1 MSEIMNQETI
11 SSLSREI
18 GEENIPVLLDIFL
31 GELENYQATL
41 SESEGP
47 EQLELLKEIS
57 HALKSSAASFGAD
70 RLCAMAIDI
79 DTRGKQGLLL
89 NTKQEKQNLIK
100 QLRETY
106 TSYMSLVEH
115 ES

>member
-1 MSEIMNQETI
+1 MSEIMNQATI

-18 GEENIPVLLDIFL
+18 GEDNIPVLLDIFL

-41 SESEGP
+41 SESAEQ

-70 RLCAMAIDI
+70 RLCDMAIDI

-106 TSYMSLVEH
+106 TSYMTLVQH

>member
-1 MSEIMNQETI
+1 MNQETI
-11 SSLSREI
+11 SSLGREI

-41 SESEGP
+41 LESDGSS
-47 EQLELLKEIS
+47 QLELLKEIS

-70 RLCAMAIDI
+70 RLCAMAMDI
-79 DTRGKQGLLL
+79 DARGKEGRLVD
-89 NTKQEKQNLIK
+89 TAQETQTLVKL
-100 QLRETY
+100 LRETF
-106 TSYMSLVEH
+106 TSYMTLVQP